1 MKNILP
7 ILVVVILVLSG
18 LGAVAISNNEKTI
31 CNFYEDELDQY
42 QTEVTENTTIPFGQI
57 FVNETI
63 IFNVQIAQS
72 FIPSKDIIT
81 RVEILIGKNVTATYP
96 IIVSIR
102 KELTDED
109 LASVSIDPDD
119 VPPVE
124 EINWVFADFDD
135 IHITTGETYYL
146 VALTENITDNYYG
159 WQGNN
164 QSESYPFGCFWYSID
179 DGGSWSNKSSSSN
192 QNNMAEYVY
201 QHNKPRFD
209 ENITWD
215 LCFKTYGRDNLAPD
229 APSIEGQ
236 TKGNTGTSYDY
247 ILNAI
252 DPEGDD
258 VKYIID
264 WGDGNSDETD
274 FSASGEDVT
283 LSHSWSA
290 KGTYI
295 IKVKAEDIF
304 GLESTE
310 TELEVSMP
318 RVRSINNLF
327 LRLLNQLPNRFIILR
342 YLLSF

>member
-7 ILVVVILVLSG
+7 FLVVVILVLSG
-18 LGAVAISNNEKTI
+18 LGAVAISNNEKTV

-42 QTEVTENTTIPFGQI
+42 QTEVTEETTVPIGQI
-57 FVNETI
+57 FINESA
-63 IFNVQIAQS
+63 IFNIQAAQS

-81 RVEILIGKNVTATYP
+81 RVEILIGKNGTATCP
-96 IIVSIR
+96 LIVSIR
-102 KELTDED
+102 KELTEED
-109 LASVSIDPDD
+109 LVSASILPEQ
-119 VPPVE
+119 VPTE
-124 EINWVFADFDD
+124 DFAWVFADFDD
-135 IHITTGETYYL
+135 IHITTGETYYI
-146 VALTENITDNYYG
+146 VAITENTTDNFYA
-159 WQGNN
+159 WNGNN

-179 DGGSWSNKSSSSN
+179 DGDSWSNESSASN

-209 ENITWD
+209 ENVTWD

-229 APSIEGQ
+229 APSIDGQ
-236 TKGNTGTSYDY
+236 TQGNTGTSYDY
-247 ILNAI
+247 TLNAV
-252 DPEGDD
+252 DPDGDD

-264 WGDGNSDETD
+264 WGDENSDETG
-274 FSASGEDVT
+274 FYASGEDVT

-310 TELEVSMP
+310 TELEVTMP
-318 RVRSINNLF
+318 RVKSINNLF

-342 YLLSF
+342 YLLWF

>member
-7 ILVVVILVLSG
+7 FLVVVILVLSG

-42 QTEVTENTTIPFGQI
+42 QTEVTENTTIPIGQI
-57 FVNETI
+57 FLNETT

-81 RVEILIGKNVTATYP
+81 RVEILIGKNVTATFP
-96 IIVSIR
+96 LIVSIR

-109 LASVSIDPDD
+109 LVSVSIDPDD
-119 VPPVE
+119 IPPVGE
-124 EINWVFADFDD
+124 YDWVFANFSD

-146 VALTENITDNYYG
+146 VAITENTTDNYYG

-179 DGGSWSNKSSSSN
+179 DGDSWSNKSSSSN
-192 QNNMAEYVY
+192 QNNMAEYFY
-201 QHNKPRFD
+201 QPNKPRFD

-229 APSIEGQ
+229 APSIDGQ
-236 TKGNTGTSYDY
+236 TQGNTGTSYDY
-247 ILNAI
+247 ILNAV
-252 DPEGDD
+252 DPDGDN

-264 WGDGNSDETD
+264 WGDENTNETD

-283 LSHSWSA
+283 LSHSWSE

-295 IKVKAEDIF
+295 IKVKAEDTF

-310 TELEVSMP
+310 TELEVTMP

-342 YLLSF
+342 YLLWF